1 MGLLP
6 LGSLISS
13 SVSIFLLLAVDLPC
27 LTSIRPPSL
36 KDASDFL
43 VRGLDEVEPAFGLF
57 EGEMYAGLL
66 PMDNGHRKGEIMF
79 WLFAPDQPVVP
90 DSLTIWFNGGPGCSA
105 FGPGVLV
112 ENGPATVELLPAGAC
127 CMAEKETLKY
137 NKYAWTNTTAM
148 LYIEQPVG
156 TGFSTGPEPM
166 NETEVAADM
175 YAFLQNFYAVFSDY
189 VSHQLYI
196 FGESYAGMYVPS
208 IARTIYLEN
217 EKLSRQAGRSRTSSR
232 TGIDTIPIQLA
243 GIALGNGWID
253 ARVQGPA
260 VIDYAYWHGMLD
272 QSTRENLHAEH
283 EHCMKNYDS
292 TSRSSASDEGEP
304 EPFHKFNVPDE
315 CGVMEATLQAAGAGI
330 WSERMAGPNTYDVTT
345 WDTYLILQNGGID
358 T

>member
-1 MGLLP
+1 MGLLT
-6 LGSLISS
+6 LGSLSR
-13 SVSIFLLLAVDLPC
+13 SVSIFLLLVLDIPC
-27 LTSIRPPSL
+27 CTSIRPPL

-43 VRGLDEVEPAFGLF
+43 VQGLEEVEPAFGLF

-66 PMDNGHRKGEIMF
+66 PINNGHRRGDIMF
-79 WLFAPDQPVVP
+79 WLFAPDHPAIL

-105 FGPGVLV
+105 FGPGVLA
-112 ENGPATVELLPAGAC
+112 ENSPATVELLPAGAC
-127 CMAEKETLKY
+127 CMADNVTLNY

-156 TGFSTGPEPM
+156 TGFSTGPEPR

-189 VSHQLYI
+189 ALHQLYI

-208 IARTIYLEN
+208 IARTIHLEN
-217 EKLSRQAGRSRTSSR
+217 EKLSHQATGRSRTNSR
-232 TGIDTIPIQLA
+232 TDTIPIPLA

-253 ARVQGPA
+253 ARLQGPA

-272 QSTRENLHAEH
+272 QYTRENLHAEY
-283 EHCMKNYDS
+283 EHCMKNYYS
-292 TSRSSASDEGEP
+292 KSRSAASNEDDEP

-315 CGVMEATLQAAGAGI
+315 CGVMEATLKAAGAGV
-330 WSERMAGPNTYDVTT
+330 WSESIAGPSTYDVTT
-345 WDTYLILQNGGID
+345 WDAHTFLKNGGTD